1 MKMGKIMLIALLSF
15 LVIMSGCAKDEVV
28 PMTDQSATGEKASE
42 EIVAGTQ
49 DNEEQDDKKADPNQ
63 TDAANNIEEKQETV
77 EEAKDDSASTPKSVE
92 NTEPSSNTKK
102 NETINTAPKTSTNT
116 NETPEKKNTAT
127 TNKSTTNNTA
137 SNNTTTNN
145 TDQSTKKTPTT
156 KPTEEK
162 QTTNSTTKPA
172 ATPNKQQTTPTQKVE
187 PKQTVTVSVVSDTG
201 TILSPTKV
209 EIKEGQTVI
218 DVTLAILKQR
228 GIQVSV
234 TGSGSSA
241 YVEGINNLYEFDKGP
256 LSGWMV
262 KKNGVKL
269 TRSSGAVQVKNGD
282 TVQWIYTTN
291 YVEDEK

>member
-15 LVIMSGCAKDEVV
+15 FVFMSGCAKDEVV
-28 PMTDQSATGEKASE
+28 PMTDQSAAGEKASE
-42 EIVAGTQ
+42 ENVADTQ
-49 DNEEQDDKKADPNQ
+49 DKEEQADKKAESKQ
-63 TDAANNIEEKQETV
+63 TDAANNIEEKQETDG
-77 EEAKDDSASTPKSVE
+77 EAKDESTSTPKSVE

-116 NETPEKKNTAT
+116 NETTGKENTAT
-127 TNKSTTNNTA
+127 PNKSTTNNTA
-137 SNNTTTNN
+137 SNNTTTNSA
-145 TDQSTKKTPTT
+145 DQSTKKTPTT

-162 QTTNSTTKPA
+162 QLTKQPTKPA
-172 ATPNKQQTTPTQKVE
+172 ATPNKQQTTPTQKAE